1 MKDFAKRINNKKSS
15 KKNKSVN
22 QRFITKKSFKNP
34 FSLKTGLTI
43 VIISAIGAFVLI
55 NSMNTDVEK
64 MAGLNITSNIE
75 FSYPV
80 GLTED
85 WVYTEDLDRSN
96 EECNYILQIETYG
109 RKIYAQEELANILKL
124 DLQPYID
131 NYFSSKEPGKA
142 YFRLM
147 SGPYENK
154 SAVNNAREI
163 LIKSGRS
170 PLIRQRCSKN

>member
-1 MKDFAKRINNKKSS
+1 MKDFAKRINSRKSS

-34 FSLKTGLTI
+34 FGLKTGLI
-43 VIISAIGAFVLI
+43 LAIISAIGAFVLI
-55 NSMNTDVEK
+55 NIMNTDVRK

-75 FSYPV
+75 YSYPV

-85 WVYTEDLDRSN
+85 WIYTEDLDSSN
-96 EECNYILQIETYG
+96 EECNYVLQIETYG
-109 RKIYAQEELANILKL
+109 RKIYAQEELSNILKL

-147 SGPYENK
+147 SGPYDNK

-170 PLIRQRCSKN
+170 PIIRQKCSKN